1 MWEGMIVYS
10 YTEFDKSYSRDL
22 GRYDSMVI
30 SLRQ

>member
-1 MWEGMIVYS
+1 MWEGMIV